1 MDTPMI
7 SRIEAAERY
16 LKLARELAILAVG
29 LYLALLL
36 LPAAPA
42 LARNLSGL
50 RVSEVEALGIKAR
63 LEEAQRSVQSAL
75 GPAQPVADA
84 KADIPSTTTVQLYQ
98 ALDKLNALQRA
109 VDPLIEPAR
118 SGTPAALGGS
128 PAPAT
133 AVLAAGNGSVTTPT
147 SAGNGTGNGTGNGAG
162 GTYWVYLG
170 ELRGSSLRSDSF
182 ALTGVPEVGT
192 QLVAKTSLNKRRTAP
207 VERDGVRYMGEP
219 LGVVSE
225 GAALVVV
232 ALDRGQ
238 LKEGTEA
245 VWAKVRPAS

>member
-50 RVSEVEALGIKAR
+50 RVTEVEALGIKAR

-109 VDPLIEPAR
+109 VDPIIEPAR
-118 SGTPAALGGS
+118 SAAPSALGGS

-133 AVLAAGNGSVTTPT
+133 AVLA
-147 SAGNGTGNGTGNGAG
+147 TGNGHGNGAVSTSAAGPGAG

-182 ALTGVPEVGT
+182 NLTGVPEIGS
-192 QLVAKTSLNKRRTAP
+192 QLVARTSLNKRRTAP
-207 VERDGVRYMGEP
+207 VEREGVRYMGEP

-225 GAALVVV
+225 GATLVVV

-238 LKEGTEA
+238 LKDGAEA

>member
-50 RVSEVEALGIKAR
+50 RVTEVEALGIKAR

-109 VDPLIEPAR
+109 VDPIIEPAR
-118 SGTPAALGGS
+118 SAAPAALGGT

-133 AVLAAGNGSVTTPT
+133 AVLSTSNGNGAASPST
-147 SAGNGTGNGTGNGAG
+147 AGPGNGAG

-182 ALTGVPEVGT
+182 SLTGVPEIGS
-192 QLVAKTSLNKRRTAP
+192 QLVARTSLNKRRTAP

>member
-1 MDTPMI
+1 MDSPMI

-50 RVSEVEALGIKAR
+50 RVTEVEALGIKAR

-109 VDPLIEPAR
+109 VDPIIEPAR
-118 SGTPAALGGS
+118 TAAPSTLGGS

-133 AVLAAGNGSVTTPT
+133 AVLA
-147 SAGNGTGNGTGNGAG
+147 TGNGAVSASSNG
-162 GTYWVYLG
+162 PGNGASGTYWVYLG

-182 ALTGVPEVGT
+182 SLTGVPEIGS
-192 QLVAKTSLNKRRTAP
+192 QLVARTSLNKRRTAP